1 MKSLECAEGKTG
13 SCDTA
18 VSQLSCV
25 IPSGRDGF
33 RRPID
38 GRCAPEPAVDG
49 RCALGFG
56 FKVTDA
62 KDTLVLRGVAAADVA
77 CDFTERGEYGLLTSG
92 PLLKSEPARRAR
104 SAPSVD
110 TIGTQL
116 PLLAPA
122 TTQLAAPLS
131 QNGYG
136 FSATFP
142 K

>member
-92 PLLKSEPARRAR
+92 PVAYSNADHFQRVYPGIPDGVVR
-104 SAPSVD
+104 SS
-110 TIGTQL
+110 
-116 PLLAPA
+116 
-122 TTQLAAPLS
+122 
-131 QNGYG
+131 
-136 FSATFP
+136 
-142 K
+142 